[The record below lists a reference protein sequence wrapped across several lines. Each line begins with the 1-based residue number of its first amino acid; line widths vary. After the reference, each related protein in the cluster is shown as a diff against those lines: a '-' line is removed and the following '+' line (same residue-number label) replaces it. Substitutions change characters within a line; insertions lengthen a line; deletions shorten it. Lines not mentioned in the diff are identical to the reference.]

1 MRAVSAVPGRRERF
15 PTTRRR
21 VLAAP
26 AVAGTI
32 LAGCAGPGAPAQ
44 PPAADGAGAPARV
57 VWLNW
62 EGSGASLDGNTQSI
76 ASFQQKHPRIT
87 VDNAALTSGG
97 ATYWDKYAALKASGS
112 PLDLWEWEP
121 ANVVDSVLRK
131 QVLDLQPLAARE
143 RFDLTDFFP
152 KGVDQY
158 RYRNGLWGLPRDFPN
173 RELAYSVTA
182 FEKEGLRLPAA
193 DWKSPDWTWDV
204 FLDAA
209 RRLTRPDGSQ
219 WGLNTGRGV
228 RMWAVWVW
236 SNGGEVIDEQRLVC
250 TLDQAPAVE
259 ALQFLQDLIHRHRV
273 WPESL
278 PAGAGFQGGQVA
290 MQETAPAGM
299 GNFRRDIGDKFA
311 WDVVMHPRGKGGA
324 YVAAGGG
331 AGWPVDATTKA
342 PEATWAF
349 LKHITSKEEQVGLC
363 RLGGTIGSRRS
374 VMTDACFQQAPPKNV
389 RLFVDGTEALHVDV
403 RVAGW
408 TEVSR
413 IMDEELKGLWDGS
426 RPGRQVATDIKARI
440 DPVLKAEAQKA
451 GA

>member
-1 MRAVSAVPGRRERF
+1 MSTVSAGPGRRERF
-15 PTTRRR
+15 PMTRRR
-21 VLAAP
+21 TLAAP
-26 AVAGTI
+26 AVAGAI
-32 LAGCAGPGAPAQ
+32 LAGCAGPGAPAT

-62 EGSGASLDGNTQSI
+62 EGSGASLEGNTQSI

-87 VDNAALTSGG
+87 IDNAALTSSG

-112 PLDLWEWEP
+112 PLDIWEWEP

-131 QVLDLQPLAARE
+131 QVLDLQPLATRE
-143 RFDLTDFFP
+143 QFDLTDFFP

-182 FEKEGLRLPAA
+182 FEKEGLRSPAA

-219 WGLNTGRGV
+219 WGLNTGRGL

-250 TLDQAPAVE
+250 TLDQPPAVE
-259 ALQFLQDLIHRHRV
+259 ALQFMQDLIHRHRV

-278 PAGAGFQGGQVA
+278 PAGRQLPGRAGGHAGDGAGRHGQLPARHRGQV
-290 MQETAPAGM
+290 
-299 GNFRRDIGDKFA
+299 
-311 WDVVMHPRGKGGA
+311 
-324 YVAAGGG
+324 
-331 AGWPVDATTKA
+331 
-342 PEATWAF
+342 
-349 LKHITSKEEQVGLC
+349 
-363 RLGGTIGSRRS
+363 RLGRGH
-374 VMTDACFQQAPPKNV
+374 APPRAKAE
-389 RLFVDGTEALHVDV
+389 RT
-403 RVAGW
+403 
-408 TEVSR
+408 
-413 IMDEELKGLWDGS
+413 S
-426 RPGRQVATDIKARI
+426 RPGVAPGGRSTPRRRRPRPPGPSSSTSRARRSRSGS
-440 DPVLKAEAQKA
+440 A
-451 GA
+451 GSAGRSARAAR